1 MFLKQN
7 HKQETSGEQ
16 QRGGVGGVAEGA
28 GPHLQ
33 LVIVLP
39 AAAVAPLGR
48 LLVGVEEAAEAAVV
62 AHLDVLHTCSQGATP
77 ANQLGSETV

>member
-7 HKQETSGEQ
+7 HKRETSGEQ
-16 QRGGVGGVAEGA
+16 QRGGGLAKGA

-33 LVIVLP
+33 LVVVLP

-48 LLVGVEEAAEAAVV
+48 LLVGVEEEAEAAVV

-77 ANQLGSETV
+77 VRQLVSQIV